1 MQSVPAEYPA
11 VFGTADSVHPVARA
25 AQQSSID
32 AVDLEEGHHQSSGA
46 KHLNAAR
53 ARDEIVKTAQQEAE
67 ELLRASEEEAQKE
80 AQKIR
85 KAAQAK
91 AQKIL
96 RAAKKKGDEI
106 VEEAVMKE
114 KEAEA
119 QEVAARVKA
128 AAARVAKAEA
138 AAAALRWE
146 YEQWC
151 NERERMASCIGRR
164 CAGDVCD
171 AMCLAGGERGE

>member
-32 AVDLEEGHHQSSGA
+32 AVELEEGHQAAVQMLSA
-46 KHLNAAR
+46 AALNTAR
-53 ARDEIVKTAQQEAE
+53 ARRERDEIVKMAQQEA
-67 ELLRASEEEAQKE
+67 R
-80 AQKIR
+80 KIR

-106 VEEAVMKE
+106 VEEA
-114 KEAEA
+114 
-119 QEVAARVKA
+119 
-128 AAARVAKAEA
+128 
-138 AAAALRWE
+138 
-146 YEQWC
+146 
-151 NERERMASCIGRR
+151 
-164 CAGDVCD
+164 
-171 AMCLAGGERGE
+171 